1 MEQKKIKKLYYS
13 ISEVSQITS
22 VKKYVLRYWETEF
35 PELRPGKNR
44 AGNRIY
50 RLNDIK
56 TVFLIKKLLYQD
68 KYTIEGAKKKL
79 KELKKQKD
87 PQLEL
92 SFDALRKDDVLMELK
107 KDLRALLDFLDHKG
121 PDLSR
126 AEEKEADGPAAEE
139 QDEQPEQREVEGARE
154 ESEPQVFQAAHDTK
168 PAANHAEPAML
179 DFSEPQDPEPPDA
192 SSEESKQH
200 DDEYPL

>member
-121 PDLSR
+121 PGLSR
-126 AEEKEADGPAAEE
+126 DEEKQADGAAAED
-139 QDEQPEQREVEGARE
+139 QDDQPQQQEVEGARE
-154 ESEPQVFQAAHDTK
+154 ESEPQVFQAANETK